1 MSLDLD
7 DRQRAMLQEMGLRVW
22 MPVRAVAPLS
32 GLEDPLYVE
41 ATPAPAVASAV
52 SQAAA
57 ALPAAAPT
65 ARAPLPGTAA
75 RPAQAI
81 EGLVPAPP
89 PQVLSTAVP
98 PGGNAPAD
106 LAQEITACQ
115 ACRLCQGRRAPVF
128 DAAAAAQR
136 ADWLVV
142 GDPPEAADEQ
152 AGRPFAGPA
161 GELLGN
167 MLRALGLK
175 GPQDGEVADASQRA
189 YLTSVVK
196 CRSADAG
203 PPELAELAACHGY
216 LQRELALVRPRVILA
231 LGRAPALSL
240 LQGSLPEAVSL
251 PLGQLRGRI
260 HRVQGVPLV
269 VSYPPAYL
277 LRNQADKARAWA
289 DLCLARSAIPTIQ
302 P

>member
-22 MPVRAVAPLS
+22 TRAREVAPPP
-32 GLEDPLYVE
+32 GLADQLRAE
-41 ATPAPAVASAV
+41 ATPAPAVASPV
-52 SQAAA
+52 PQAAA
-57 ALPAAAPT
+57 APAAAPI
-65 ARAPLPGTAA
+65 ARAPLARPAA
-75 RPAQAI
+75 RPAQATG
-81 EGLVPAPP
+81 GLAPAPP
-89 PQVLSTAVP
+89 PLVLSAAVP
-98 PGGNAPAD
+98 PSGNAPAD
-106 LAQEITACQ
+106 LAQEIATCQ

-128 DAAAAAQR
+128 DVAGVARR

-142 GDPPEAADEQ
+142 GDPPEAVDEQ

-175 GPQDGEVADASQRA
+175 GPLDAGPAEASQRA
-189 YLTSVVK
+189 YLTAVVK
-196 CRSADAG
+196 CRPADAG

-216 LQRELALVRPRVILA
+216 LQRELAQVRPRVILA
-231 LGRAPALSL
+231 LGRAAALSL
-240 LQGSLPEAVSL
+240 LQGSMPEVVSL

-260 HRVQGVPLV
+260 HQVHGVPLV

-289 DLCLARSAIPTIQ
+289 DLCLARSAVPTIA